1 MTAEASAASPTTGAP
16 AAGGSAAGLS
26 RPSLIS
32 LSIKEKAAL
41 YAAYMPFVKGG
52 GLFVPTQRPA
62 ALGDSMYLILSLM
75 DDPTKIALGGKVI
88 WVTPANVPGKQQG
101 LGIQFPEDTT
111 GEQARTKIET
121 ILGAGLKSSRPT
133 HTV

>member
-1 MTAEASAASPTTGAP
+1 MSNAVQAAAPGA
-16 AAGGSAAGLS
+16 AAPSVA

-41 YAAYMPFVKGG
+41 YAAYMPFVRGG

-62 ALGDSMYLILSLM
+62 ALGDSMYLILTLM
-75 DDPTKIALGGKVI
+75 DDPTKIALAGKVI
-88 WVTPANVPGKQQG
+88 WVTPGDVPGRQQG
-101 LGIQFPEDTT
+101 LGIQFPEDAT
-111 GEQARTKIET
+111 GEQARNKIET
-121 ILGAGLKSSRPT
+121 LLGGALKASRPT

>member
-1 MTAEASAASPTTGAP
+1 MTTEASSATPTASLP
-16 AAGGSAAGLS
+16 AGGSAAGLS

-32 LSIKEKAAL
+32 LAIKEKAAL
-41 YAAYMPFVKGG
+41 YAAYMPFIRGG

-111 GEQARTKIET
+111 GEQARNKIET
-121 ILGAGLKSSRPT
+121 LLGAGLKSSRPT